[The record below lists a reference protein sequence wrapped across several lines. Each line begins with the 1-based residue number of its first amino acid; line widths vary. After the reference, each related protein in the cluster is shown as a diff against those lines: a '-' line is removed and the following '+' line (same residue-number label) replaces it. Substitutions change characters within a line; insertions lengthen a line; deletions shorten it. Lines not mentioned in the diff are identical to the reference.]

1 MKRKIISIIL
11 ILICTIC
18 IIGNTSITNADA
30 SEYSYENFL
39 DSYNDND
46 YIKLEDFYKLLFL
59 QHDIDPYY
67 IEHFIFSFSYKVD
80 TYGYYPMVKRETA
93 LIDLMRS
100 YMLIPD
106 PSEIT
111 LYPWKDIDSDLNK
124 QYLAYISYAKE
135 LGITNGITKDEFGF
149 GKEITIKQ
157 LKAFI
162 NRINSLDLNQLQTK
176 FKMNYKSVDSIG
188 NLTELAIPLV
198 IEYLYSLPNN
208 VESAIIN
215 DNRTII
221 FCGDEIPGYEGIPTI
236 GATSNTCIYFTTT
249 STHSWDHSFIET
261 MVHEYGHVI
270 HSLYGYVDPPNNVLT
285 EEKPKLASEYRAY
298 AEKNNIEYIA
308 CAWTWLYITGDE
320 HFSKEFPETYKFI
333 QDMIMNIK

>member
-67 IEHFIFSFSYKVD
+67 IDHFIFSFSYKVD

-198 IEYLYSLPNN
+198 IEYLNTLPDF
-208 VESAIIN
+208 VEKAIIEN
-215 DNRTII
+215 DRTIM
-221 FCGDEIPGYEGIPTI
+221 FCDDTIPDYEDRPVIGLTNPNEIRIITTASYCWKFSFNEILVHEFGHVVHKLSNMEIPYE
-236 GATSNTCIYFTTT
+236 NF
-249 STHSWDHSFIET
+249 
-261 MVHEYGHVI
+261 
-270 HSLYGYVDPPNNVLT
+270 N
-285 EEKPKLASEYRAY
+285 EEKLKLSYMYTSY
-298 AEKNNIEYIA
+298 ATENELEYIA

-320 HFSKEFPETYKFI
+320 YFSKEFPETYKFI